1 MVNTRLIQSIS
12 LFKGLSDNQCD
23 QLASI
28 AIEKSFGKK
37 EDILLEGDQCDGFH
51 AIVSGQVMIYKLSP
65 DGREQIL
72 HMLSG
77 GEVFGEVPVFE
88 GTNFP
93 ANATAIERTKTL
105 FFPRDKFIG
114 LVKKDPTL
122 SLKMLAELSRRLRE
136 FASMIETLSLREVPG
151 RLAAYLLDLKS
162 QQTESDTIILDIPKH
177 QLASL
182 LGTIPETLSRIFT
195 KMSKKGLICSTGS
208 KTLQILDEDGLTDL
222 ANGNERL

>member
-1 MVNTRLIQSIS
+1 MANERQIRSIP
-12 LFKGLSDNQCD
+12 LFKGLSDNQYD

-28 AIEKSFGKK
+28 AVEKSFAKK

-51 AIVSGQVMIYKLSP
+51 AIVAGQVMIYKLSP

-72 HMLSG
+72 HILSA

-88 GTNFP
+88 GANFP
-93 ANATAIERTKTL
+93 ANAIAIERAKTL
-105 FFPRDKFIG
+105 FFPRDRFIE

-136 FASMIETLSLREVPG
+136 FALMIETLSLREVPG

-162 QQTESDTIILDIPKH
+162 QQKTSGAITLDIPKH

-195 KMSKKGLICSTGS
+195 KMSKQGLICSTGS
-208 KTLQILDEDGLTDL
+208 KTLQILDEDGLIEL
-222 ANGNERL
+222 ARGEK